1 MKKSTLV
8 IVMLSVFFMQYANA
22 TIIIMGGVFDCSCS
36 GGDCTVLCGG
46 TPNEAC
52 ITILH
57 SNGGGT
63 TVKINGECSGMLAVN
78 PGGNTVPGQAAE
90 IARKTIHLIATTKNI
105 NGEIIGTKVKVIEQM
120 PSFDDLKITPN
131 PVQDKEIKFFLTS
144 DIEQNILISVQDLE
158 TQAVVQKQIHVIPG
172 RNTEQIKLDNTFRGV
187 SILRV
192 QTDSKI
198 WEESILVQ

>member
-1 MKKSTLV
+1 M
-8 IVMLSVFFMQYANA
+8 FFIRQNVNAN
-22 TIIIMGGVFDCSCS
+22 IIIMGGVFDCSCS

-63 TVKINGECSGMLAVN
+63 TVKINGECSGMLTVN
-78 PGGNTVPGQAAE
+78 PGRPVPSQAGE
-90 IARKTIHLIATTKNI
+90 IARKTTHLIATTKNL
-105 NGEIIGTKVKVIEQM
+105 NGEVIGTKVSVIEQM

-131 PVQDKEIKFFLTS
+131 PVQDKEIKFFLSS
-144 DIEQNILISVQDLE
+144 DIEQDILVLVQDLG
-158 TQAVVQKQIHVIPG
+158 TQAVVQKQLHVLPG
-172 RNTEQIKLDNTFRGV
+172 RNTGQIKLDNTFRGV
-187 SILRV
+187 SVLRL
-192 QTDSKI
+192 QTESKV